1 MKNSIKTLLAFVCLF
16 AILCA
21 CNKKEILDEQRDYA
35 LIRAMESARNQS
47 DKNIDIEAL
56 EKHALAY
63 ERNNEKGKSCLANAL
78 IGYKLY
84 LNYDYDRSMIHLKK
98 AEANL
103 EYCDSITSSFVYSLI
118 SKNLSVSDTVLALK
132 YATKA
137 LEKNIQYNNLER
149 LPYSYLNMSLLTK
162 DDSAKFYLQKS
173 LILFDVSKYSMVK
186 AQFAR
191 WHLNDL
197 DVDTIIQYIKPY
209 YDEVRYV
216 GFARCLAEAYI
227 RKNMPDSACIYIKH
241 LASRDDFKNDYYIC
255 QAKVLGVMRNFE
267 EACEWWNLAYN
278 CNNDEWKFIINQ
290 RLGAINAEYDLLNVE
305 LQNEKRRVRMMR
317 MYNVILVVLLTLLS
331 VAFVFLKRYKRDITE
346 KDIDIVK
353 HKERFNALFEKHKS
367 DYNLDRGTVM
377 TEAMQNLERLHE
389 AYPSLTRTDVSIT
402 WLLFMNCSTDK
413 ICELLNIT
421 HNYYYQRKSAIY
433 RTFKINGKDSG
444 GKAIEKVVRQYF
456 S

>member
-1 MKNSIKTLLAFVCLF
+1 MKNSIKTLLVFVCLF

-35 LIRAMESARNQS
+35 LIKAMESARNQS

-56 EKHALAY
+56 EKHALIY
-63 ERNNEKGKSCLANAL
+63 EKNNEKGKCCLANAL

-84 LNYDYDRSMIHLKK
+84 FECDYDKSLKYLKK
-98 AEANL
+98 AEVNL
-103 EYCDSITSSFVYSLI
+103 KYCDSISSFVYGFI
-118 SKNLSVSDTVLALK
+118 ADNLSTTDNLLALE
-132 YATKA
+132 YRNKA
-137 LEKNIQYNNLER
+137 LEKDLQYNNLRR
-149 LPYSYLNMSLLTK
+149 LPYSYLDKSLLMK
-162 DDSAKFYLQKS
+162 KDSAKYYLQKS
-173 LILFDVSKYSMVK
+173 LELFGDWEDKFAKSKY
-186 AQFAR
+186 AR
-191 WHLNDL
+191 WQAEQMDP
-197 DVDTIIQYIKPY
+197 DSIIAYILPY
-209 YDEVRYV
+209 YDSINFIGHASV
-216 GFARCLAEAYI
+216 LAEAYLKKGNI
-227 RKNMPDSACIYIKH
+227 DSAQIYVNK
-241 LASRDDFKNDYYIC
+241 LKGFEGTKTDFYY
-255 QAKVLGVMRNFE
+255 RNSQLLTLKGE
-267 EACEWWNLAYN
+267 YKEACEWWNLAYN
-278 CNNDEWKFIINQ
+278 YNNDEWKFIINQ

-317 MYNVILVVLLTLLS
+317 VYNVILVVLLALLS

-444 GKAIEKVVRQYF
+444 GKAIEKVVRQYL

>member
-1 MKNSIKTLLAFVCLF
+1 MKNSIKTLLVFVCLF

-35 LIRAMESARNQS
+35 LIKAMESARNQS

-56 EKHALAY
+56 EKHALIY
-63 ERNNEKGKSCLANAL
+63 EKNNEKGKSCLANAL

-103 EYCDSITSSFVYSLI
+103 EYCDSISSFVYGLI
-118 SKNLSVSDTVLALK
+118 VRNLSTTDTLLALK

-137 LEKNIQYNNLER
+137 LDKNLEYNNLRR
-149 LPYSYLNMSLLTK
+149 LPYSYLDKAILLEG
-162 DDSAKFYLQKS
+162 DSSKFYLQKS
-173 LILFDVSKYSMVK
+173 LKLFDEWGDKVAKSQYAKCHADDMMPDSIIAYMLPCYDSI
-186 AQFAR
+186 QFRGHAS
-191 WHLNDL
+191 
-197 DVDTIIQYIKPY
+197 V
-209 YDEVRYV
+209 
-216 GFARCLAEAYI
+216 LAEAYL
-227 RKNMPDSACIYIKH
+227 KKGDVDNMQRFVEKLLVGKGSKT
-241 LASRDDFKNDYYIC
+241 DFYY
-255 QAKVLGVMRNFE
+255 RNSQLLTQKGE
-267 EACEWWNLAYN
+267 YKEACDYWEKSFDLLL
-278 CNNDEWKFIINQ
+278 EESKFMLNQ

-317 MYNVILVVLLTLLS
+317 VYNVILVVLLALLS

-444 GKAIEKVVRQYF
+444 GKAIEKVVRQYL

>member
-1 MKNSIKTLLAFVCLF
+1 MKNSIKTLLVFVCLF

-47 DKNIDIEAL
+47 DENIDIEAL

-103 EYCDSITSSFVYSLI
+103 EYCDSISSFVYGLI
-118 SKNLSVSDTVLALK
+118 GHNLSTTDTLLALK
-132 YATKA
+132 YAAKA
-137 LEKNIQYNNLER
+137 LEKDLQYNNLRR
-149 LPYSYLNMSLLTK
+149 LPYSYLDKSLLLK
-162 DDSAKFYLQKS
+162 GDSAEVCLQKS
-173 LILFDVSKYSMVK
+173 LEFFDDLGDKI
-186 AQFAR
+186 AR
-191 WHLNDL
+191 CQYAYWQAD
-197 DVDTIIQYIKPY
+197 DMMPDSIIAYMLPY
-209 YDEVRYV
+209 YDSINFTGY
-216 GFARCLAEAYI
+216 ASILAEAYLKKKDI
-227 RKNMPDSACIYIKH
+227 DSAQLFIDR
-241 LASRDDFKNDYYIC
+241 LDDGERIRTDYYYRNS
-255 QAKVLGVMRNFE
+255 QLLTLKGDYKVACDYWEKSFDLLLE
-267 EACEWWNLAYN
+267 ES
-278 CNNDEWKFIINQ
+278 KFMLNQ

-305 LQNEKRRVRMMR
+305 LQNEKRRMRMMR
-317 MYNVILVVLLTLLS
+317 VYNVILVVLLALLS
-331 VAFVFLKRYKRDITE
+331 VAFVFLKIYKRDIIE

-444 GKAIEKVVRQYF
+444 EKAIEKVVRQYL